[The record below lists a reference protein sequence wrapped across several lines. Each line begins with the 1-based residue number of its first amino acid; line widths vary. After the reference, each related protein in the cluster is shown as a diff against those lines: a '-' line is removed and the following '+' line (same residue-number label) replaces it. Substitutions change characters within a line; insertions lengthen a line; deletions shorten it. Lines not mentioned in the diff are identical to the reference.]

1 MSLVLD
7 SNILVKLVTAEP
19 GSKEARTF
27 VKSSLREGYSLY
39 SVDIAFAESLN
50 AIWKHARVHK
60 DLRTANAKS
69 AVHDLATIYNKLNIL
84 TTSELY
90 KEALDIAL
98 RQNITIYDSLYIA
111 ASKKIGATLYT
122 ADQKLHNASKGIAAS
137 KLLKLQL
144 Q

>member
-1 MSLVLD
+1 LSLVLD
-7 SNILVKLVTAEP
+7 SNILVKLVIAEP

-27 VKSSLREGYSLY
+27 VKNSLRKGYSLY

-69 AVHDLATIYNKLNIL
+69 AAHDLAKIYNKLNIL

-90 KEALDIAL
+90 KEAMDIAL

-111 ASKKIGATLYT
+111 EIGATLYT
-122 ADQKLHNASKGIAAS
+122 ADQKLHNASKEIAAS